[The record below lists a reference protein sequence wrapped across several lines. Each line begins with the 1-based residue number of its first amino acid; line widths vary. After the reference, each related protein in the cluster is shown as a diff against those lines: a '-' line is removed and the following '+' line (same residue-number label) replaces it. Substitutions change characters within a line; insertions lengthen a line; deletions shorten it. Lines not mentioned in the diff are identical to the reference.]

1 MTDPIIEPEET
12 FTIIPER
19 LEKLLKGEV
28 FLHPEGHSSFDDG
41 HCAMEVVSW
50 LAGLGFTDTPRCA
63 SRVLGDAVI
72 SYNDYTNDEDRQLL
86 VPILPLTVGTRNDGK
101 DPARR
106 YIGAD
111 HLLRVAFPL
120 VLEFTGRTEQAT
132 MLRELPVI
140 TRDGGWGP
148 AIELAEA
155 LTSEVEQASRDWLKT
170 HDVEDPRRWYADSL
184 AQRVTMSS
192 AFSALASLGGFIGWT
207 QAYGESIYFDNLAWK
222 LLSLHVRATEP
233 DLQDPSKRTNY
244 SYTEYDRLK
253 DADIDRLFG
262 DLPEK
267 FRDAALAM
275 LTAAVNPE

>member
-1 MTDPIIEPEET
+1 MSEFAPGVIEPEET

-41 HCAMEVVSW
+41 HCGMEVVSW

-111 HLLRVAFPL
+111 YLLRVAFPL

-140 TRDGGWGP
+140 TRDGGWAP
-148 AIELAEA
+148 AIELAEK
-155 LTSEVEQASRDWLKT
+155 LWSEVEPDTTALERGIT
-170 HDVEDPRRWYADSL
+170 FEARGYMYSL
-184 AQRVTMSS
+184 AVRAISSS
-192 AFSALASLGGFIGWT
+192 AFASVASLGGFIGWT
-207 QAYGESIYFDNLAWK
+207 EGYNQSIYFDNLSVK
-222 LLSLHVRATEP
+222 LVVQHIMDSEPGLRKPESHV
-233 DLQDPSKRTNY
+233 D
-244 SYTEYDRLK
+244 YDQRM
-253 DADIDRLFG
+253 DADIDRIFG
-262 DLPEK
+262 DLPGK